1 VRTRQIAPVALVL
14 GLTIA
19 GFFGARLLGERDARR
34 DSQRRA
40 EVAAAQIQG
49 RLAQGGALAESLR
62 RFMESGAGTGVSSEE
77 FESNASRWLSP
88 AGFPAAAWVQRVPAS
103 RRAQYERRLG
113 HPIVTRDQNRRIV
126 PVGSRSSYLAATLVS
141 GIPPMAV
148 PGIDLGG
155 ERGIAR
161 AVARASK
168 SDDATSTS
176 PATLRDGTKGFFLTR
191 SAPRLTGDGV
201 EPGFVVVFASDSWL
215 RAGGA
220 DTAAAQLTGG
230 DGPGTE
236 GGDGATVRRSF
247 TEAGQRFDV
256 VLPQG
261 AVQDAAAA
269 LPWIILA
276 GGLVAALLG
285 GALGWSAARRTRAQ
299 GELDRIFTL
308 SSDLITVAD
317 FDGRFTRVNPATE
330 HVLGYTEE
338 ELVGRPYLDLVHPDD
353 RGATAVEADAIGQGR
368 TTLSFENRFV
378 RRDGSHRVLEWTSTP
393 DVKDGLMYG
402 MARDVTE
409 RRRAESELERLA
421 TDQAALRRVA
431 TLVAQA
437 IPPSGLFHAVAHE
450 VGALL
455 GADLSGMLRY
465 EDDGTVTTVATWA
478 EAGEHPPVPDRW
490 RTEPGDP
497 TTMIAETRKPARVDD
512 WTTVPGPIAAFLRD
526 EVGVRSSVGSPIVV
540 EGRLWGALAVHSKL
554 PAPLPPETETRMAQ
568 FTDLVAT
575 AIANAEARAEV
586 ERLADEQAA
595 LRRVATLIARAAPP
609 EELFNSVSKEVGT
622 LLGADLAGMSRYE
635 DDDMMTILPPWSA
648 ASGHMDMPGR
658 VSLES
663 ATLPKVI
670 RDTGRPAR
678 EDAWDEV
685 GGEVAELTRDQLGI
699 RSAVGSPIV
708 VEGRVWGALFVSST
722 QSAHLPGDTESRL
735 ENFTDLVATAIANA
749 EARAEV
755 ERLADEQAALR
766 RVATLVAEG
775 APPTAVFDAV
785 AAEME
790 ALLEADQVALNRFE
804 PGAEIVVLAH
814 RGLDAARTPV
824 GSRVSHEGES
834 VTATV
839 QRTGR
844 PARMEH
850 HEGAPGALAELAR
863 ETGLRVS
870 VGAPIVV
877 DRGLWGIIT
886 ASWKGEQSP
895 PADTEERMAHFT
907 ELLDT
912 AIANA
917 EARAELMASRARVVA
932 AWDDAR
938 RRFERDLHDGV
949 QQRLVWLS
957 LELRGAE
964 LMAPSDN
971 EELVGQLAEIAEG
984 LARTHDEVRELSRGI
999 HPAILSKGGLVPAL
1013 KALAR
1018 RSAVPVELDLAVDG
1032 RLGDHVEVGS
1042 YYVVSEALTNVAKHA
1057 QASVVEVRART
1068 SDGVLELAIDD
1079 DGVGGA
1085 DPARG
1090 SGLIGLTD
1098 RVAALGGTIA
1108 ITSPPGG
1115 GTSLRVDL
1123 PLAS

>member
-1 VRTRQIAPVALVL
+1 LVL
-14 GLTIA
+14 GLTIVA
-19 GFFGARLLGERDARR
+19 FFGARLLGERDARR
-34 DSQRRA
+34 DSERRA

-49 RLAQGGALAESLR
+49 RVAQGAALAESLR
-62 RFMESGAGTGVSSEE
+62 RFMESGAGTAVTSEE

-88 AGFPAAAWVQRVPAS
+88 AGLPAAAWVQRIPAS

-113 HPIVTRDQNRRIV
+113 HPIVTRDRRRRIV
-126 PVGSRSSYLAATLVS
+126 PVGSRSSYLPATLVS
-141 GIPPMAV
+141 GIPPIAV

-161 AVARASK
+161 TLARASK
-168 SDDATSTS
+168 LDDAASTP
-176 PATLRDGTKGFFLTR
+176 PANLRDGTRGLFLTR
-191 SAPRLTGDGV
+191 SASRRTGDVV
-201 EPGFVVVFASDSWL
+201 EPGFIVVFASDSWL
-215 RAGGA
+215 RAGGPE
-220 DTAAAQLTGG
+220 TAVAQLTS
-230 DGPGTE
+230 DRSPGPE
-236 GGDGATVRRSF
+236 GGGGATVRRSF

-256 VLPQG
+256 VLPEDDVHG
-261 AVQDAAAA
+261 AAAV
-269 LPWIILA
+269 LPGILLA
-276 GGLVAALLG
+276 AGLVAAVLA
-285 GALGWSAARRTRAQ
+285 GALGVSAARRAKAQ
-299 GELDRIFTL
+299 DELDRIFTL

-353 RGATAVEADAIGQGR
+353 RKATTTEADAIGRGE

-378 RRDGSHRVLEWTSTP
+378 RSDGSHRVLEWTTTP
-393 DVKDGLMYG
+393 DFKDRLMYG

-409 RRRAESELERLA
+409 RRKAESELERLA
-421 TDQAALRRVA
+421 ADQAALRRVA

-437 IPPSGLFHAVAHE
+437 VPPSDLFHAVARE
-450 VGALL
+450 VGTLL
-455 GADLSGMLRY
+455 GGDLSGMVRY
-465 EDDGTVTTVATWA
+465 EDDASVTTVATWA
-478 EAGEHPPVPDRW
+478 AWGEHPPVPDRW

-497 TTMIAETRKPARVDD
+497 TTMIAETREPARVDN
-512 WTTVPGPIAAFLRD
+512 WTAVPGPIAAFLRD
-526 EVGVRSSVGSPIVV
+526 ELGVRSSVGSPIAV
-540 EGRLWGALAVHSKL
+540 EGRLWGALAVHSKFL
-554 PAPLPPETETRMAQ
+554 APLPPETETRLAQ
-568 FTDLVAT
+568 
-575 AIANAEARAEV
+575 
-586 ERLADEQAA
+586 
-595 LRRVATLIARAAPP
+595 
-609 EELFNSVSKEVGT
+609 
-622 LLGADLAGMSRYE
+622 
-635 DDDMMTILPPWSA
+635 
-648 ASGHMDMPGR
+648 
-658 VSLES
+658 
-663 ATLPKVI
+663 
-670 RDTGRPAR
+670 
-678 EDAWDEV
+678 
-685 GGEVAELTRDQLGI
+685 
-699 RSAVGSPIV
+699 
-708 VEGRVWGALFVSST
+708 
-722 QSAHLPGDTESRL
+722 
-735 ENFTDLVATAIANA
+735 FTDLVATAIANA

-775 APPTAVFDAV
+775 AAPTAMFDAV
-785 AAEME
+785 AGEMK

-824 GSRVSHEGES
+824 GSRVGHEGKS
-834 VTATV
+834 ATATV
-839 QRTGR
+839 WRTGR

-850 HEGAPGALAELAR
+850 HEGAPGALAKLAR
-863 ETGLRVS
+863 DTGLRVS

-877 DRGLWGIIT
+877 DGRLWGIIT
-886 ASWKGEQSP
+886 ASWKGEQAP

-912 AIANA
+912 AVANA

-932 AWDDAR
+932 AWDEAR

-957 LELRGAE
+957 LELRSAE
-964 LMAPSDN
+964 LMAPGVN
-971 EELVGQLAEIAEG
+971 EELVGQLAKIGEG
-984 LARTHDEVRELSRGI
+984 LALTLDEVRELSRGM
-999 HPAILSKGGLVPAL
+999 HPAILSQGGLVPAL

-1018 RSAVPVELDLAVDG
+1018 RSPVPVELDLAVDE

-1042 YYVVSEALTNVAKHA
+1042 YYVISEALTNVVKHA
-1057 QASVVEVRART
+1057 QASVVELRARA

-1098 RVAALGGTIA
+1098 RVAALGGTMT

-1123 PLAS
+1123 PLSR